1 MPVYVSFLKP
11 TPEGNKDMKHSRE
24 RFKMG
29 KQNVEKHGGKIL
41 SAYYIVSKGEY
52 LILAEFHDDAER
64 IKSIARTLERGN
76 VTYEVFQAIPVD
88 EFFNIVESA

>member
-1 MPVYVSFLKP
+1 MPVYASFLKP

-24 RFKMG
+24 RFETG
-29 KQNVEKHGGKIL
+29 KKNVEKHGGKIL

-64 IKSIARTLERGN
+64 VKSIARTLEHGT
-76 VTYEVFQAIPVD
+76 VTYEVYQAIPVD
-88 EFFNIVESA
+88 DFFNIIEGA